1 MLRGSK
7 MTFTIP
13 NRKPSTPGEILREE
27 FLTPLHL
34 TQQSLAELLNV
45 PKTQIR
51 DLLNDK
57 RPITVDTALRLSK
70 LFGTSSAYWL
80 NLQLMNDLWQAR
92 HRKSAVEYRKIRR
105 LQLTE

>member
-1 MLRGSK
+1 

-27 FLTPLHL
+27 FMVPLNL
-34 TQQSLAELLNV
+34 TQQALAKLLVV
-45 PKTQIR
+45 PRRQIS

-57 RPITVDTALRLSK
+57 RPITVDAALRLSK

-92 HRKSAVEYRKIRR
+92 HRRNAAEYRNIRR

>member
-1 MLRGSK
+1 

-34 TQQSLAELLNV
+34 TQQSLAERLNV
-45 PKTQIR
+45 PRTQIR

-92 HRKSAVEYRKIRR
+92 RWKNAAEYRKIQR